1 VISCGW
7 LGPPANGR
15 KDGTNYLLGSAIHF
29 TCNQGYEL
37 AGTKE
42 RICQATGAW
51 SGDSPSCILR
61 SGLFP
66 FKCYKL
72 SLEITTMVIMGQSQY
87 MVMAL
92 GKSNLSF
99 GEDIGH
105 ETPAHLERLIFKSK

>member
-1 VISCGW
+1 MISCGW
-7 LGPPANGR
+7 LGPPTNGR
-15 KDGTNYLLGSAIHF
+15 KDGTNYLLGSAIHI

-92 GKSNLSF
+92 GKSNLSLL
-99 GEDIGH
+99 GKILDMRPLH
-105 ETPAHLERLIFKSK
+105 T